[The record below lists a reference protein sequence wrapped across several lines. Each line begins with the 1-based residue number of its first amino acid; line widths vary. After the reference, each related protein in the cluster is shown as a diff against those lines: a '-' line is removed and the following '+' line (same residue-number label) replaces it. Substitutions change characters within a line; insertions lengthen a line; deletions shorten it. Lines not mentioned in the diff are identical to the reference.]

1 MKTNN
6 KKQQETT
13 DCLKKEMI
21 SFKESVNSKQQQE
34 TIDCLIEEII
44 NLKEQTKINN
54 STINNEISINNEEAL
69 DEELLMISDIWEDST
84 MNNKNYL
91 IRDIMD

>member
-1 MKTNN
+1 
-6 KKQQETT
+6 
-13 DCLKKEMI
+13 MI

-84 MNNKNYL
+84 MNNKNSL